1 MSFPSS
7 STWRNTIFWPPSAD
21 LWSRRSDSPED
32 KKKVRNEFATD
43 PAGARWSRGDQ
54 GLNGERRRADSNCR
68 IEVLQTSAL
77 PLGYGASR
85 GKKIAIHRPVLKPP
99 PESCRVDAGPG
110 LVLFFWNMRPRI
122 RPVGS
127 QVREAKGERF

>member
-7 STWRNTIFWPPSAD
+7 STWRNTTFWPPSAD

-43 PAGARWSRGDQ
+43 PAGARWSGAIKA
-54 GLNGERRRADSNCR
+54 LNGERRRADSNCR

-77 PLGYGASR
+77 PLGYGAGR
-85 GKKIAIHRPVLKPP
+85 HKIAIPGRLLKRYYCP
-99 PESCRVDAGPG
+99 SR
-110 LVLFFWNMRPRI
+110 R
-122 RPVGS
+122 
-127 QVREAKGERF
+127 